1 MEVATFTCSICGET
15 SRDICVFCTKDACAN
30 HLCERCR
37 RCSDCCQCEVALL
50 ELHEDGVAINSHFH
64 GSNGHVAIEAVLEE
78 EDEILDDDDLDDDL
92 DEDDDLDDADEEIEG
107 AESS

>member
-15 SRDICVFCTKDACAN
+15 SRDICVFCTKDACTN
-30 HLCERCR
+30 HLCDRCR

-64 GSNGHVAIEAVLEE
+64 YSNGHVPIDAVPDE
-78 EDEILDDDDLDDDL
+78 EDEELDEDEDLDDEEELDDDL
-92 DEDDDLDDADEEIEG
+92 DESEDLENSAK
-107 AESS
+107 